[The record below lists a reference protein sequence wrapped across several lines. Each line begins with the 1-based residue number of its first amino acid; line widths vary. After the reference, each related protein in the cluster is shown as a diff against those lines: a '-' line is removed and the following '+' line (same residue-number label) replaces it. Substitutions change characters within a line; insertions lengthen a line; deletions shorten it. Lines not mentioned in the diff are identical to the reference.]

1 MASNGPKVADFSTH
15 FSGPV
20 CSRQM
25 VQLGADV
32 IKIEHPVHGDGN
44 RGFPPLF
51 GDEGIHHLH
60 LNAGT
65 RSFAVAPGTPAW
77 KPTVEAV
84 ARWADVIIVGNRPS
98 SAMRLGIDFM
108 SLQQINPR
116 LVYCLISG
124 YGLDGEWAG
133 LPAHG
138 LNMDALAGT
147 VGLEWKDGIPRVPQ
161 AYRSVGTTLA
171 GVQAALGIYAALDRR
186 TRNGKG
192 QVVHVSIWE
201 AALSWMWRDV
211 ATYANTG
218 KPWTAYQDLG
228 SRYAVYA
235 TSDAKAVLVCPI
247 EKRFWEKFC
256 DVLELPAEVKARGD
270 WSRGT
275 DAGVAYDQ
283 LGERELVQSRMLTRP
298 IDDWLALLGVADIP
312 VAPILDWSTAM
323 NSPHAQAN
331 GVMAQYEGH
340 GHVVNVPTTPV
351 SISDADSVAFGGYE
365 ALAMLHRQKNDLVRR
380 PPGLG
385 EHNAQL
391 TKELGINFL
400 GDKA

>member
-1 MASNGPKVADFSTH
+1 MASNGPRVADFSTH
-15 FSGPV
+15 FSGPI

-25 VQLGADV
+25 VQLGADI
-32 IKIEHPVHGDGN
+32 IKIEHPLHGDGN

-51 GDEGIHHLH
+51 KDEGIHHLY

-65 RSFAVAPGTPAW
+65 RSLALTPGTPEW
-77 KPTVEAV
+77 KTTVEAV
-84 ARWADVIIVGNRPS
+84 AKWSDVVIVGNRPAN
-98 SAMRLGIDFM
+98 AMRMGIDFM
-108 SLQQINPR
+108 SLQKINPK
-116 LVYCLISG
+116 LVYCVISG

-161 AYRSVGTTLA
+161 AYRSVGTTMA
-171 GVQAALGIYAALDRR
+171 GVYAALGIYAALDRR
-186 TRNGKG
+186 TRDGKG

-201 AALSWMWRDV
+201 AAMSSMWRDV

-218 KPWTAYQDLG
+218 NPWTAYQDLG

-235 TSDAKAVLVCPI
+235 TSDNKAILVCPI

-256 DVLELPAEVKARGD
+256 AVLELSAEVMARGD

-275 DAGVAYDQ
+275 DAGSMYAE
-283 LGERELVQSRMLTRP
+283 LGERELVQSRMLMRSSK
-298 IDDWLALLGVADIP
+298 DWLDRLGEADIP
-312 VAPILDWSTAM
+312 VAPILDWSDAM
-323 NSPHAQAN
+323 NSSHAQAN
-331 GVMAQYEGH
+331 GFMANYELH
-340 GHVVNVPTTPV
+340 GQGVEVPTTPV
-351 SISDADSVAFGGYE
+351 SINDADSVTAGGYE
-365 ALAMLHRQKNDLVRR
+365 ALAKLHQQKKNLVRR
-380 PPGLG
+380 PPELG

-391 TKELGINFL
+391 MKELGINIT